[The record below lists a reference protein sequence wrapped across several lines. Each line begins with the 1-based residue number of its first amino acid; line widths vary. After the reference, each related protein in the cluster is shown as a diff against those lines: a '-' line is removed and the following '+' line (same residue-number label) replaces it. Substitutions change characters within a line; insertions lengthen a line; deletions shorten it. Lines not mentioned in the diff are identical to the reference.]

1 MGWTK
6 SKKSSFKAGD
16 RVTVPGGYGDGTITE
31 FEDGCGGG
39 ELASVKLDSGRQEWV
54 GVSRLKAAGPK
65 KSTDKKADDYELYVR
80 DVIRTSDG
88 RLGLIKDFTYG
99 GFLQPRSG
107 QVAVSPVVVAGDA
120 GGGRNAVTPPTSPT
134 QGRLIDEMRRPPT
147 SHRVSDDL
155 STCEVFKYNKS
166 VSNS

>member
-1 MGWTK
+1 MPQGRSFTRRQDMGWTK

-99 GFLQPRSG
+99 GCSDQYAVVMFHDG
-107 QVAVSPVVVAGDA
+107 QTREYNVSRVTLVAAA
-120 GGGRNAVTPPTSPT
+120 TR
-134 QGRLIDEMRRPPT
+134 
-147 SHRVSDDL
+147 
-155 STCEVFKYNKS
+155 
-166 VSNS
+166 